1 MTEHANKERTVPHV
15 FSAVTE
21 VMQAMAVEG
30 IGKDK
35 VNTLQKYKF
44 RGIDD
49 VYNALSTHMA
59 RVGLIIV
66 PHYSDRTVTE
76 RKTKEGGN
84 LFYVTLQGVFSLHSS
99 VDGSVFP
106 ATVQTYGEAM
116 DSSDKATNKAMSAAF
131 KYAAMQLFCI
141 PTEGD
146 NDADFT
152 SHVVLPSGETVENA
166 GAVATK
172 NAKEDRVFYTKM
184 ETMTRNTPNTD
195 ELVSL
200 WRANASEITASKW
213 KADITKLFELRKAEL
228 IEQEETQE
236 TEEQIND

>member
-1 MTEHANKERTVPHV
+1 MSEHKTAPHV
-15 FSAVTE
+15 FAAITE

-30 IGKDK
+30 IGKDRT
-35 VNTLQKYKF
+35 NTLQKYKF

-66 PHYSDRTVTE
+66 PSYADRTVTE
-76 RKTKEGGN
+76 RKTKEGN
-84 LFYVTLQGVFSLHSS
+84 NIFYVTLQGSFSLHSS
-99 VDGSVFP
+99 IDGSVFP
-106 ATVQTYGEAM
+106 VSVQTYGEAM

-152 SHVVLPSGETVENA
+152 THVVLPSGETVENTA
-166 GAVATK
+166 AVATK
-172 NAKEDRVFYTKM
+172 TAKEGRAFYTSM
-184 ETMTRNTPNTD
+184 ETMTRNATDTD
-195 ELVSL
+195 ELTAL
-200 WRANASEITASKW
+200 WRAHASEINTSKW
-213 KADITKLFELRKAEL
+213 KKDITNLFSVRKAEL
-228 IEQEETQE
+228 IALEETF
-236 TEEQIND
+236 EEESQADD